1 MIMSTLQTTPTQYT
15 KADNGTT
22 FAYRRLGPINSQ
34 TTPLVLHI
42 HFRANMDFW
51 DPLLI
56 NSLAQHRPVII
67 FDNSGVGRSTGE
79 IPTTYQGWAENLI
92 AFVRSLHLTQID
104 LLGFSMGGCAVQ
116 QVALT
121 APDLIR
127 KLIIAGSGTSEPS
140 PTSDI
145 SGIIWPRETSPPE
158 PITALATAIT
168 PAETEAS
175 LALSFFYDDPAG
187 RAHAHAYWE
196 RIHTRNVPAEPNNH
210 SFVDVETSK
219 RQSAAYTDWTIPNPQ
234 NAYDRLGELRMPVLV
249 VNGDHDVLIPTSR
262 SWEMHVKIPNSELI
276 VYPRAGHGF
285 IWQYAELFAE
295 DLRRFLDGEDFKD
308 NLAKL

>member
-1 MIMSTLQTTPTQYT
+1 MSTLQTTPTQYI
-15 KADNGTT
+15 KATNGVT
-22 FAYRRLGPINSQ
+22 FAYRRLNPINSKRS
-34 TTPLVLHI
+34 PLLLHI

-92 AFVRSLHLTQID
+92 AFVRSLHLTKID

-121 APDLIR
+121 APSLIR

-158 PITALATAIT
+158 PITALATAVT

-187 RAHAHAYWE
+187 RAHAHAYSQ
-196 RIHTRNVPAEPNNH
+196 R
-210 SFVDVETSK
+210 
-219 RQSAAYTDWTIPNPQ
+219 PQ
-234 NAYDRLGELRMPVLV
+234 RTQQPL
-249 VNGDHDVLIPTSR
+249 
-262 SWEMHVKIPNSELI
+262 
-276 VYPRAGHGF
+276 
-285 IWQYAELFAE
+285 
-295 DLRRFLDGEDFKD
+295 LRRRGDLKTPVRSLHRLDSSEPPERVRPARGAVHAGVGCEWGSRCVDPD
-308 NLAKL
+308 EPVVGDAC